1 MPESQKVLEFVRLLT
16 SHEVRLRAFVL
27 SMIPNF
33 ADAEDVLQQ
42 TNAVLW
48 ERFDQFQPG
57 TSFMS
62 WAGRVAYLEALQH
75 LRRRRTDK
83 NKFGEAFLKNV
94 ADVALREEV
103 DHRLNARI
111 VALGECVAKLK
122 PKQRD
127 MLRARYF
134 EKRTIEQME
143 QVFSRSAE
151 AIYQTLSRI
160 RRTLHDC
167 VSMKVRLEAVD
178 DR

>member
-1 MPESQKVLEFVRLLT
+1 MAESQKVLEFVRLLT

-33 ADAEDVLQQ
+33 ADAEDILQQ
-42 TNAVLW
+42 ANVVLW

-62 WAGRVAYLEALQH
+62 WAGRVVYLEALQH
-75 LRRRRTDK
+75 LRKRRYDK
-83 NKFGEAFLKNV
+83 NQFGETFLKSV
-94 ADVALREEV
+94 ASVALRDDV
-103 DHRLNARI
+103 DDRLNARI
-111 VALGECVAKLK
+111 LALGECVSKLK

-134 EKRTIEQME
+134 EDRSVAQM
-143 QVFSRSAE
+143 QQLFNRSSE

-167 VSMKVRLEAVD
+167 VTLKVGLEAVD
-178 DR
+178 D

>member
-1 MPESQKVLEFVRLLT
+1 MAESRKVLEFVRLLT

-57 TSFMS
+57 TNFMG
-62 WAGRVAYLEALQH
+62 WAGRVAYLEALQY
-75 LRRRRTDK
+75 LRKRRHDK
-83 NKFGEAFLKNV
+83 NQFGEAFIKNV
-94 ADVALREEV
+94 ATVALRDDV
-103 DHRLNARI
+103 DQRLNARI

-134 EKRTIEQME
+134 EGRSIEQIG
-143 QVFSRSAE
+143 QAFSRSAE

-160 RRTLHDC
+160 RRHCTT
-167 VSMKVRLEAVD
+167 VSA
-178 DR
+178 